1 MPEIN
6 LILTDTFV
14 PCQSFYRKTLMAVIK
29 LRSGDKN
36 MSVSKKIKQYRE
48 MRGLSQKMLGE
59 LCGINESTIR
69 KYELG
74 LRNPKPDQ
82 LIKIADAL
90 CVSVNL
96 FMDIKVETDSDVISL
111 ILSLDEQVDLEFI
124 GEKDENNRIIPETLA
139 LRFTHPSIN
148 ERLAK
153 WADVKALLQKNYDS
167 IPKGISEE
175 EHEAIMKDWK
185 EKFDDA
191 KKFLTDSNLVVT
203 KGTKGEVYKLRN
215 SD

>member
-1 MPEIN
+1 
-6 LILTDTFV
+6 
-14 PCQSFYRKTLMAVIK
+14 
-29 LRSGDKN
+29 
-36 MSVSKKIKQYRE
+36 